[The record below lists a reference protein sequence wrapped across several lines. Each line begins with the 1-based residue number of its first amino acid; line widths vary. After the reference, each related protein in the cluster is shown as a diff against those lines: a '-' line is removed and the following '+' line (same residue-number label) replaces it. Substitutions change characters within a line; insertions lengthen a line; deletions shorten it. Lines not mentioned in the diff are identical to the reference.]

1 MCYRVRPED
10 FAKLVVDA
18 KSKQNGLLLYED
30 NLIFFYKTLKF
41 K

>member
-18 KSKQNGLLLYED
+18 KSKQNGLSYTKTILYFSTK
-30 NLIFFYKTLKF
+30 L
-41 K
+41 